1 MVVSGIEAGHF
12 SRPARG
18 GRAAE
23 GPIRYAAIP
32 AWGVHVVRALPFILI
47 GATVSIAIAAAS
59 DSGETGT
66 DPAATFLS
74 FYTTG
79 KLHEAAQ
86 VLHCPETYT
95 PAELKADREAVTR
108 SLEIFVQGFGQIK
121 SVVVSNSNLYVASM
135 TACGTVPYW
144 KKHPDT
150 GTKTYE
156 TVNDSGD
163 RGYVVFSFAEVDGR
177 KVLSKFHQ
185 GLPASPGAIERVRS
199 VLKLQMAK

>member
-1 MVVSGIEAGHF
+1 MRS
-12 SRPARG
+12 
-18 GRAAE
+18 
-23 GPIRYAAIP
+23 
-32 AWGVHVVRALPFILI
+32 LPLILF
-47 GATVSIAIAAAS
+47 GATVSIAIGAAG
-59 DSGETGT
+59 DPGEAGA
-66 DPAATFLS
+66 DQAARFLE
-74 FYTTG
+74 FYTAG

-95 PAELKADREAVTR
+95 PDELKDDREAVAR
-108 SLEIFVQGFGQIK
+108 SLEIFVREFGRIT
-121 SVVVSNSNLYVASM
+121 SVAASNSNLYVASM

-144 KKHPDT
+144 KEHPDI

-163 RGYVVFSFAEVDGR
+163 KGYVIFSFAEVDGR

-185 GLPASPGAIERVRS
+185 GLPASPDAIERVRR